1 MPEYIYLIHPLRE
14 GFFEQPTPQE
24 VAIMEAHSQYLKRAT
39 EAGTVV
45 LAGPC
50 LDKTFGIAVFHA
62 GNQAIAKEFMFND
75 PAVKENV
82 MMAELHPLHISFK
95 GQ

>member
-1 MPEYIYLIHPLRE
+1 MPEYIYLTHPLRE
-14 GFFEQPTPQE
+14 GFFEQSTPQE
-24 VAIMEAHSQYLKRAT
+24 DGIMEAHFQYLKHAT
-39 EAGTVV
+39 ETGTVV

-50 LDKTFGIAVFHA
+50 LDDTFGIVVFNA
-62 GNQAIAKEFMFND
+62 GEEASAQEFMFND

-82 MMAELHPLHISFK
+82 MMAELHPMRISLK